1 MQKNGIYFESNK
13 LYENK
18 IPEWIKSFLR
28 AKDYKIGNKSAAML
42 TEFLGN
48 DLSKIAGELE
58 KLCILVPKDQK
69 LQISLL
75 KKI

>member
-1 MQKNGIYFESNK
+1 
-13 LYENK
+13 
-18 IPEWIKSFLR
+18 
-28 AKDYKIGNKSAAML
+28 ML

-58 KLCILVPKDQK
+58 NFAFWSQKDQK